1 MSRDPNDMNSN
12 GAAKPS
18 SDRSQVAKL
27 QAMLKK
33 KPPEGETCDFCST
46 PVGHQHS
53 HLIELAARRIMCAC
67 RPCFI
72 VFEPAGAAQGKYR
85 AISDRVREIADFG
98 LEDGQWE
105 SLQIPI
111 GLAFFFFNSLE
122 NRMCAFYPSPAGATE
137 SLLPLDTW
145 DEIVGQFPQ
154 IAALVPDVQAVL
166 VQRNRETTRAY
177 VIPIDAAYEL
187 VGLIRMHW
195 KGFDGGTEAHKK
207 IEEYFARLAERAR
220 GRVTAR
226 LS

>member
-1 MSRDPNDMNSN
+1 MNRDPN
-12 GAAKPS
+12 AANN
-18 SDRSQVAKL
+18 VAML

-33 KPPEGETCDFCST
+33 RPPEGEVCDFCST
-46 PVGHQHS
+46 PVGHEHS
-53 HLIELAARRIMCAC
+53 HLIELAARRILCAC

-72 VFEPAGAAQGKYR
+72 VFEPPGAANGKYR
-85 AISDRVREIADFG
+85 AIRDRVREIAGFG

-145 DEIVGQFPQ
+145 DEIVAKFPQ
-154 IAALVPDVQAVL
+154 IAALAPDVEAVL
-166 VQRNRETTRAY
+166 VQRTRDVTRAY
-177 VIPIDAAYEL
+177 VVPIDAAYEL
-187 VGLIRMHW
+187 VGLIRTYW
-195 KGFDGGTEAHKK
+195 KGFDGGTAAHEK
-207 IEEYFARLAERAR
+207 IEEYFGRLAERSR

-226 LS
+226 IS